1 MNWQSVGTTKILGA
15 VGLVLVA
22 AAGWLVVLQPQTTEL
37 SGIRTQIDSTRSQNE
52 TSRLALLKLE
62 EQAKTLAGTRATART
77 LAARFPATADQPG
90 LFRAVTAA
98 AMQAGIPARQVTDL
112 TPQAPVAGAST
123 GAQLPDA
130 QPSDAQPSDT
140 PPSAQPGTQ
149 SGTPKGELASQT
161 VAITVQ
167 GSYDQ
172 LQRLLENFEDIP
184 RSYLISS
191 LVLGVGTTPGS
202 FTAAITGLMFM
213 MPAAVDPSVAPRR

>member
-1 MNWQSVGTTKILGA
+1 MNWQSVGTTKVLGA

-52 TSRLALLKLE
+52 TSRVQVRKLE
-62 EQAKTLAGTRATART
+62 EQAKKLAGTRATAQE

-98 AMQAGIPARQVTDL
+98 ALQAGIPARQVTEL
-112 TPQAPVAGAST
+112 TPQAPVAGASA
-123 GAQLPDA
+123 GAQLPGT
-130 QPSDAQPSDT
+130 QPSGS
-140 PPSAQPGTQ
+140 
-149 SGTPKGELASQT
+149 TPKGELASQT
-161 VAITVQ
+161 VAITVE
-167 GSYDQ
+167 GNYDQ
-172 LQRLLENFEDIP
+172 LQRLLENLEDTP

-191 LVLGVGTTPGS
+191 VVLGAGATPGA

>member
-37 SGIRTQIDSTRSQNE
+37 SGIRTKIDSTRSENE
-52 TSRLALLKLE
+52 TSRVELLKLE
-62 EQAKTLAGTRATART
+62 EQRKKLAGTRATARA

-98 AMQAGIPARQVTDL
+98 AMQAGIPARQVTEL
-112 TPQAPVAGAST
+112 TPQAPVAGSGA
-123 GAQLPDA
+123 GAQLPGT
-130 QPSDAQPSDT
+130 QPSGA
-140 PPSAQPGTQ
+140 
-149 SGTPKGELASQT
+149 PKEELASQT
-161 VAITVQ
+161 VAISVE
-167 GSYDQ
+167 GNYDQ
-172 LQRLLENFEDIP
+172 LQRLLENFEDTP

-191 LVLGVGTTPGS
+191 VVLGVGATPGA